1 MLSRITVL
9 SSISIVALAACA
21 TQQENPNYK
30 YSSKYRGGATST
42 VTQAG
47 SVIQTAPVS
56 YETVSYQA
64 AQTPSYTQAHHE
76 CLRKE
81 QNREL
86 LGAGLGGTIGAIAGK
101 ELIGGT
107 KGTVIGAGLGG
118 AAGYGIGDKLVNC
131 DPQPT
136 PVQQY
141 SAQPQQSYAV
151 APATA
156 PVQQVYSAAPTVT
169 ASYEAPAIPEYQAP
183 VTVESYV
190 SPTDSEFNS
199 ISETGTPGYQ
209 VLQAQTVQAYEA
221 PVVSQSIHGQAIGA
235 QPVSY
240 DYTANTISASADT
253 FAMPQETRVFAGSS
267 YGSHVVEQGDTV
279 YSLSRKLCVGI
290 ADIQSI
296 NNLDASYGINIGDTL
311 SLPASNC

>member
-1 MLSRITVL
+1 MLSRITIL

-21 TQQENPNYK
+21 TPQENPYYK
-30 YSSKYRGGATST
+30 YSSKYQGGATST

-56 YETVSYQA
+56 YETVSYEA
-64 AQTPSYTQAHHE
+64 TQTPRYTQANHE
-76 CLRKE
+76 CLKKE

-141 SAQPQQSYAV
+141 SAQPLQTYT
-151 APATA
+151 TA
-156 PVQQVYSAAPTVT
+156 PTNASTQQVYTAAPAVT
-169 ASYEAPAIPEYQAP
+169 ASYQAP
-183 VTVESYV
+183 VTPEYSAPVISETYV
-190 SPTDSEFNS
+190 SPTDTGFNS
-199 ISETGTPGYQ
+199 ISEMGTPGYQ
-209 VLQAQTVQAYEA
+209 VLQAQTAEIYEV
-221 PVVSQSIHGQAIGA
+221 PTVTQTVS
-235 QPVSY
+235 QPVSGAQQVSY
-240 DYTANTISASADT
+240 NYEANTVLASADT
-253 FAMPQETRVFAGSS
+253 IAIPQETRVFVGSS
-267 YGSHVVEQGDTV
+267 YGSHLVKQGDTV
-279 YSLSRKLCVGI
+279 YSLSRNLCVGI

-296 NNLDASYGINIGDTL
+296 NNLDASYGIKIGDTL
-311 SLPASNC
+311 RLPASNC

>member
-1 MLSRITVL
+1 
-9 SSISIVALAACA
+9 
-21 TQQENPNYK
+21 
-30 YSSKYRGGATST
+30 
-42 VTQAG
+42 
-47 SVIQTAPVS
+47 
-56 YETVSYQA
+56 
-64 AQTPSYTQAHHE
+64 
-76 CLRKE
+76 
-81 QNREL
+81 
-86 LGAGLGGTIGAIAGK
+86 
-101 ELIGGT
+101 
-107 KGTVIGAGLGG
+107 
-118 AAGYGIGDKLVNC
+118 VNC

-183 VTVESYV
+183 VTAESYV

-267 YGSHVVEQGDTV
+267 YGSHVVKQGDTV